1 MSADIAVQISGV
13 DAVAAR
19 LGRMRAGATDA
30 QRTVIRSL
38 GDRYLI
44 VLKEETPRGRGE
56 QPGTL
61 RAGYDNSEQR
71 YGPTG
76 ASYRITNAVPHL
88 RYVLN
93 GRGAV
98 VATRARALRFVID
111 GQVIFRK
118 RVGSAKANNFPP
130 RARRR
135 MQGEIASAP
144 ARIAGL
150 IVRSYGE

>member
-1 MSADIAVQISGV
+1 MSADFHIQISGA
-13 DAVAAR
+13 DQVAAR
-19 LGRMRAGATDA
+19 LGQMRGGAMDA
-30 QRTVIRSL
+30 QRTVIRAL

-44 VLKEETPRGRGE
+44 VLKDETPRGRGE

-61 RAGYDNSEQR
+61 RAGYDNADQQYS
-71 YGPTG
+71 PAG

-93 GRGAV
+93 GRGVV

-118 RVGSAKANNFPP
+118 RVRGAKANNFPP

-135 MQGEIASAP
+135 MQPEITSAP

-150 IVRSYGE
+150 IVRSYGA